1 MFDELKYFTPS
12 TYHYKHGTTEKY
24 FHNDIDL
31 LEIQR
36 IGNHCVALI
45 PKAEIKK
52 RLPKF
57 DLEGLMKKAEPLE
70 VVDSLLS
77 PAAAWRTRTKPRVYN
92 IAQLAYLFRS
102 LTTV

>member
-52 RLPKF
+52 
-57 DLEGLMKKAEPLE
+57 
-70 VVDSLLS
+70 
-77 PAAAWRTRTKPRVYN
+77 
-92 IAQLAYLFRS
+92 
-102 LTTV
+102 TVA